1 MPGRAAQVV
10 PTLAFALGLAA
21 TAPGAA
27 RAQTTSCQDPI
38 AGGIQGGMN
47 ASTWVGAE
55 GASLHLGALLG
66 GFATFHLVDRL
77 ALQVELALSDKGAS
91 FEDASGEAVEEAL
104 LYLEAPVLARYDLPL
119 ARPVTLHAVA
129 GPGLAWLTDSK
140 RTPREELRPLDLTV
154 TSGVGVDL
162 HAPSHHISI
171 DLRFGVGVVDAASDR
186 ARKAR
191 AMVVTLLG
199 GVTL

>member
-1 MPGRAAQVV
+1 MVV
-10 PTLAFALGLAA
+10 ALVALD
-21 TAPGAA
+21 APA
-27 RAQTTSCQDPI
+27 RAQSTSCEHPI

-47 ASTWVGAE
+47 ASTWMGADD
-55 GASLHLGALLG
+55 ASIHLGALFG
-66 GFATFHLVDRL
+66 GFATFHLIDRL
-77 ALQVELALSDKGAS
+77 ALQVELALSDKGAD
-91 FEDASGEAVEEAL
+91 FEDASGDKVKEAL

-119 ARPVTLHAVA
+119 GGPVTLHGVA

-140 RTPREELRPLDLTV
+140 RTPREDLRPIDLTL
-154 TSGVGVDL
+154 TAGVGVDL
-162 HAPSHHISI
+162 AARSHQVGF
-171 DLRFGVGVVDAASDR
+171 DLRLGVGVIDAVDDG